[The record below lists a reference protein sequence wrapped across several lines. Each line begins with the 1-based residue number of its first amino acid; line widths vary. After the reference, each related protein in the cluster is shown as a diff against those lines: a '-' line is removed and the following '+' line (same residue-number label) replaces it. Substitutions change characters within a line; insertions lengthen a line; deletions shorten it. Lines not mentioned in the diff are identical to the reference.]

1 LQATI
6 PDLVVDH
13 GRVDVT
19 VAELAL
25 QGVERHPGL
34 RQIGCAG
41 VPESMGMNPWRL
53 GALPCQVAD
62 GHPGAI
68 PERLTE
74 AKSVQADEDMVVFHG
89 DGALLAHV
97 RAEGAQ
103 RVGTESNATSRVR
116 LGGSH
121 RDPPLGPVDVTEPEI
136 EDLTDPQNCIFE

>member
-89 DGALLAHV
+89 DGRSSRMYVL
-97 RAEGAQ
+97 RARSAS
-103 RVGTESNATSRVR
+103 VLSNATSRVR